1 MRQTSNTKDLG
12 ALSSYLSSVLVEWRP
27 ETGQHTPQAAESHSV
42 AVQAYEHSSLDGQIV
57 VERDCVPRNQ
67 GAGTV
72 IPFLRQAWAGW

>member
-42 AVQAYEHSSLDGQIV
+42 AVQAYERSSLDGQI
-57 VERDCVPRNQ
+57 
-67 GAGTV
+67 G
-72 IPFLRQAWAGW
+72 LREIVYQEIKVLVF